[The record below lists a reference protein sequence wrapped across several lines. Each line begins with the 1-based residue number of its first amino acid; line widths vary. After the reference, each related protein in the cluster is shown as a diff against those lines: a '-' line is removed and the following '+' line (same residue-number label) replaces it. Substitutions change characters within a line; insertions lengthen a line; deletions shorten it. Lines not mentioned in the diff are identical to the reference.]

1 MNTAKKSHAANLE
14 KNDHHN
20 GSPTSVIERVHDE
33 LLRAIQSGSKITVL
47 TGKTGRGKSSL
58 LRAIGK
64 TVSTE
69 NRLIFF
75 NGVDFISRD
84 SMKKSHASNKN
95 SSFNKSID
103 NFNLV
108 KSFIFESTKLG
119 ERLIIIVD
127 AADCLPTDA
136 LNDLLDIYK
145 QLKSTSNK
153 INLILAGLPD
163 FKNQLNKIVAIP
175 TQNIVYCSMDELNAQ
190 DIEALAKQKK
200 YTGEANNGG
209 ITFDY
214 NALEKLSSY
223 VNDDQKILD
232 VLLDWCSA
240 IAKEDKVKTITKD
253 ITKRA
258 IAYAEQCSKDKHITI
273 ENAYPAYNNLQ
284 NYLSGKQSK
293 NTSSAN
299 DEHISE
305 STQSEHKKVGSF
317 TTKITFEPKDDS
329 NEMEPAKDEITPIQ
343 SILAPKTTWSS
354 KNISIAL
361 VLATFALIIGLAML
375 VSQRLRST
383 SANVDNNVESIS
395 IKQQAKIENRD
406 SNTVVGSISAAEN
419 DKRKLAEVTTLLN
432 SSHQDENIEFNVGSI
447 TASEN
452 DKREIAEVTTLSN
465 SPHQDENI
473 EFNEDGKTKL
483 IRPTADEIKNALL
496 TESDEPQDVEEYTNA
511 STATNPS
518 ATIDELE
525 VDALHTIAI
534 QQYEAKKLTTPSGD
548 NAFETYQAILFEYP
562 NNEAAKQ
569 GIQNIHDRYVRWAN
583 HDLIYNRQR
592 RAKYFFIKAIEVNTN
607 YQKIQKRLQ
616 NLETQLNPQALQ
628 PNAEIH
634 VLESTTTHQENN

>member
-1 MNTAKKSHAANLE
+1 MSSSTSMNTAKKSHAANLE

-136 LNDLLDIYK
+136 LNDLLDIYT

-253 ITKRA
+253 ITNRA

-305 STQSEHKKVGSF
+305 STQPEHKKVGSF
-317 TTKITFEPKDDS
+317 TTKITFELKDDS
-329 NEMEPAKDEITPIQ
+329 NVMEPAKDEITPIQ

-395 IKQQAKIENRD
+395 IKQQAKTENRD
-406 SNTVVGSISAAEN
+406 SNTVVGNITATEN
-419 DKRKLAEVTTLLN
+419 DKREIAEVTTLLN
-432 SSHQDENIEFNVGSI
+432 SSHQDENIEFN
-447 TASEN
+447 
-452 DKREIAEVTTLSN
+452 
-465 SPHQDENI
+465 
-473 EFNEDGKTKL
+473 EDGKTKL
-483 IRPTADEIKNALL
+483 IHPTADEVKNALL
-496 TESDEPQDVEEYTNA
+496 TESDEPQDVVEYTNA

-634 VLESTTTHQENN
+634 ALESTTTHQENN